1 MRVYV
6 VWLIPINTHR
16 EGKEGETV
24 RSQHIK
30 RAKQIDKKD
39 DRQGDKAMLISRP
52 IVLTKRR

>member
-6 VWLIPINTHR
+6 FCLIPINTHTGR
-16 EGKEGETV
+16 ERRERETV

-39 DRQGDKAMLISRP
+39 DKGDKAMLISRP
-52 IVLTKRR
+52 I